1 MFQTSVLASGSK
13 GNSILVRSAETA
25 ILVDAGLAGK
35 TIFAA
40 LESLRIP
47 KESIKAILVS
57 HEHSDHSKGAGI
69 IARALKIPIYMNEGT
84 YEGCAEKLGKLPQAP
99 IFFETGSTFEIRD
112 LVVHSF
118 TSSHDA
124 IESCNF
130 TIRKGEDEERKLGV
144 ATDLGYATRLTVNRL
159 KGCTTLVLESNH
171 DEEMLLNG
179 SYDWALKQRVKS
191 SVGHLSNAQAVDLV
205 KQIMHHNLDNLI
217 LAHLSE
223 ENNCPELAYRVMN
236 DYLSTL
242 KRELNLL
249 VAGQYKHTP
258 LINI

>member
-13 GNSILVRSAETA
+13 GNSVLVRTDETA
-25 ILVDAGLAGK
+25 ILVDVGLPGK
-35 TIFAA
+35 AIFQA
-40 LESLRIP
+40 LESLQVP

-57 HEHSDHSKGAGI
+57 HEHSDHSKGVGI
-69 IARALKIPIYMNEGT
+69 IARALKIPVYMSEGT
-84 YEGCAEKLGKLPQAP
+84 YEGCAEKLGKLPFEP
-99 IFFETGSTFEIRD
+99 VFFETGSTFEIRD

-118 TSSHDA
+118 TSSHDTFD
-124 IESCNF
+124 SCNF
-130 TIRKGEDEERKLGV
+130 TLRRGENEERKLGI

-191 SVGHLSNAQAVDLV
+191 NVGHLSNVQAVDLV
-205 KQIMHHNLDNLI
+205 KQIMHRNLDTLI

-223 ENNCPELAYRVMN
+223 ENNHPELAYRVMN

-242 KRELNLL
+242 KES
-249 VAGQYKHTP
+249 
-258 LINI
+258 

>member
-13 GNSILVRSAETA
+13 GNSVLVRTGETG
-25 ILVDAGLAGK
+25 ILVDAGLPGK
-35 TIFAA
+35 TILTA
-40 LESLRIP
+40 LEALKVP
-47 KESIKAILVS
+47 KESIKAVLVS
-57 HEHSDHSKGAGI
+57 HEHSDHSKGVGI
-69 IARALKIPIYMNEGT
+69 IARALKIPVYLSEGT
-84 YEGCAEKLGKLPQAP
+84 YEGCAEKLGKLPLEP

-118 TSSHDA
+118 TSSHDT
-124 IESCNF
+124 IDSCNF
-130 TIRKGEDEERKLGV
+130 TIRRGEDEVRKLGI

-191 SVGHLSNAQAVDLV
+191 KLGHLSNAQAVDLV
-205 KQIMHHNLDNLI
+205 KQIMHHYLDNI
-217 LAHLSE
+217 VLAHLSE

-242 KRELNLL
+242 KRELNLI
-249 VAGQYKHTP
+249 VAGQYEHTP